1 MSEWQDIETAPRD
14 GSMVLLYNVAHQEMA
29 VMGWTDDYM
38 ADEFPGG
45 VWTDAGGKNQA
56 VNVVGNG
63 GFFQY
68 WQPLPPPPTT

>member
-1 MSEWQDIETAPRD
+1 MTE
-14 GSMVLLYNVAHQEMA
+14 
-29 VMGWTDDYM
+29 
-38 ADEFPGG
+38 EFPGG

-68 WQPLPPPPTT
+68 WRPLPSPPTT